1 MTTTIAIC
9 SGKGGTGKTI
19 ITACLGYLLNRQKKK
34 VLLIDADVSV
44 RGLSALL
51 YVDSGQLRL
60 TDGVPFSSYLT
71 DPVDP
76 DRLGIESYRGL
87 FHVLPSCG
95 RIDDVIR
102 YEHLSFDPE
111 ALETRLLRLLRS
123 DAVRRF
129 DYVLID
135 ARAGVDV
142 ITTAVARVSE
152 IVCLVGEEDDISAI
166 TTANYK
172 KELDFYIPGK
182 KLYSI
187 TNKSRK
193 SADDSRSAGFDH
205 LGFIPF
211 DLDVVNSY
219 GTSDFWGRIDGTN
232 FLFRLATVWNQLADW
247 EALAR
252 IPEPALKG
260 VPIVTAAKVMGQY
273 SLRDRMTILMGATIT
288 IGSFLLGGYSVIYA
302 KFSSMQFLFL
312 MFSGLMGVFMLT
324 GHLILP
330 KPFNTVV
337 TPPPEIERKP
347 ARSSAPRSKR
357 RKPS

>member
-1 MTTTIAIC
+1 MTIAIC

-19 ITACLGYLLNRQKKK
+19 MTACLGYLLTRQKKK

-60 TDGVPFSSYLT
+60 TDGTPFSSYLT
-71 DPVDP
+71 DKVGP
-76 DRLGIESYRGL
+76 DELGIESYRGL

-95 RIDDVIR
+95 RIDDLIR
-102 YEHLSFDPE
+102 YEHLNFNPDE
-111 ALETRLLRLLRS
+111 LESRLARLLRS
-123 DAVRRF
+123 DAVKRF

-142 ITTAVARVSE
+142 ITTAVASVSE

-166 TTANYK
+166 TTANYR

-182 KLYSI
+182 KLYNI
-187 TNKSRK
+187 TNKSRR
-193 SADDSRSAGFDH
+193 SADDSRPAGFDH

-219 GTSDFWGRIDGTN
+219 GTADFWGRIDGTN
-232 FLFRLATVWNQLADW
+232 FLFRLAAVWNQLADW
-247 EALAR
+247 EGLAR

-260 VPIVTAAKVMGQY
+260 LPIVTATKVMGQY
-273 SLRDRMTILMGATIT
+273 ALRDRMTILMGVAIT
-288 IGSFLLGGYSVIYA
+288 TGSFVLGGYSVIA
-302 KFSSMQFLFL
+302 GKFSSAQSLFL
-312 MFSGLMGVFMLT
+312 MISGLMGVFMLT

-337 TPPPEIERKP
+337 TPTPKVEQKSVRNT
-347 ARSSAPRSKR
+347 APRNKR